1 MLGLIESRHGPGTR
15 GWELLDG
22 AQRQALVGHTL
33 LGRTGTPAEVA
44 RMVFFLLAEAD
55 YLTGTVIR
63 MDGGYVLGNEGVPG
77 MPEGVV

>member
-1 MLGLIESRHGPGTR
+1 
-15 GWELLDG
+15 
-22 AQRQALVGHTL
+22 
-33 LGRTGTPAEVA
+33 
-44 RMVFFLLAEAD
+44 MVFFLLAEAD